1 MNTVSPAPL
10 FLLAGRPKTMPK
22 GNRPD
27 PLLQQVIQGCGKAH
41 PGVAY
46 LGSASGDNRGFF
58 TMISVLLKN
67 AGAGEVLPAPTVAAK
82 VDLGKTR
89 DILNSADAVLVS
101 GGDVEEGMRVLGE
114 KNLAPLLRARYD
126 HGTVFVGLS
135 AGSIMLCRQWV
146 RWRDASDDSTAEAF
160 PCLGFAPLLCDTHGE
175 AENWEE
181 LLALLRVASQGAVG
195 YGIPSGA
202 GLCVT
207 PNGRPFAMGE
217 PVHRFAMREGTVTRI
232 TDLEPEV
239 KKSRWLQR
247 SPSTIS

>member
-27 PLLQQVIQGCGKAH
+27 PLLQQVIEGCGKAH

-46 LGSASGDNRGFF
+46 LGSASGDNRDFF
-58 TMISVLLKN
+58 RMISVLLRN
-67 AGAGEVLPAPTVAAK
+67 AGAGDVLLAPTAGAR

-89 DILNSADAVLVS
+89 DILENADAVLVS
-101 GGDVEEGMRVLGE
+101 GGDVEAGMRVLGE

-126 HGTVFVGLS
+126 SGTVFVGLS

-146 RWRDASDDSTAEAF
+146 RWRDANDDSTAEAF
-160 PCLGFAPLLCDTHGE
+160 PCLGLAPLLCDTHGE
-175 AENWEE
+175 AEHWEE
-181 LLALLRVASQGAVG
+181 LRALLRVAPPGAVG

-202 GLCVT
+202 CLCVT
-207 PNGRPFAMGE
+207 PNGRPSAMGE
-217 PVHRFAMREGTVTRI
+217 PVHRFTMHEGKVTRI
-232 TDLEPEV
+232 PDLEPGA
-239 KKSRWLQR
+239 KNY
-247 SPSTIS
+247 

>member
-1 MNTVSPAPL
+1 MVTTGKNVFVNAASTAPL
-10 FLLAGRPKTMPK
+10 FLLAGRPKTMPR

-27 PLLQQVIQGCGKAH
+27 PLLQQVIEQCGKAH

-46 LGSASGDNRGFF
+46 LGSASGDNRDFF
-58 TMISVLLKN
+58 RMISVLFKN
-67 AGAGEVLPAPTVAAK
+67 AGAGEVSLAPTAGAK

-89 DILNSADAVLVS
+89 DILRNADAVLVS

-114 KNLAPLLRARYD
+114 RSLAPLLRARYD
-126 HGTVFVGLS
+126 HGAVFVGLS

-146 RWRDASDDSTAEAF
+146 RWRDASDDSTAEVF

-181 LLALLRVASQGAVG
+181 LLALLRVAGQGAVG

-217 PVHRFAMREGTVTRI
+217 PVHRFTMREGAVARI
-232 TDLEPEV
+232 TDLELEA
-239 KKSRWLQR
+239 KNH
-247 SPSTIS
+247 

>member
-1 MNTVSPAPL
+1 
-10 FLLAGRPKTMPK
+10 
-22 GNRPD
+22 
-27 PLLQQVIQGCGKAH
+27 
-41 PGVAY
+41 
-46 LGSASGDNRGFF
+46 
-58 TMISVLLKN
+58 LLKN
-67 AGAGEVLPAPTVAAK
+67 AGAGEVLLAPTAGAK

-89 DILNSADAVLVS
+89 DILKNADAVLVS

-114 KNLAPLLRARYD
+114 RNLAPLLRARYD

-146 RWRDASDDSTAEAF
+146 RWRDANDDSTAEVF

-181 LLALLRVASQGAVG
+181 LRALLRVAAPGAVG

-207 PNGRPFAMGE
+207 PNGRPFALGE
-217 PVHRFAMREGTVTRI
+217 PVHRFAVRDGTVTRI
-232 TDLEPEV
+232 ADLELEAMEPIP
-239 KKSRWLQR
+239 RR
-247 SPSTIS
+247 ARR